1 MSFAG
6 DIFAA
11 LLPPKCTL
19 CGSVADGHKVI
30 PDIVP
35 AGANIC
41 CRCASSFVPSV
52 PDRRWF
58 LCLSEP
64 YEGDPHPELK
74 LYMPY
79 EYDGRMASMIHKIK
93 FGKQRE
99 LAFFAGGLLGMIM
112 KEDHITPDS
121 YDLIVPIPLSY
132 RRLKERGFNQAESI
146 GKAVAGK
153 VGIPMAGDVLV
164 RTRHTERQAE
174 LEYGEQRAGN
184 VRGAFD
190 MDKHWDIGGLSILLI
205 DDVATTG
212 HTLHEASEALYEG
225 GAGRVVCVALCGNR
239 MVKNVEP
246 Y

>member
-35 AGANIC
+35 SGANIC

-99 LAFFAGGLLGMIM
+99 LAVFAGGLLGMIM
-112 KEDHITPDS
+112 KTCLQSVFHKPQ
-121 YDLIVPIPLSY
+121 PIRKSNAKLPPFRFFLS
-132 RRLKERGFNQAESI
+132 FS
-146 GKAVAGK
+146 
-153 VGIPMAGDVLV
+153 
-164 RTRHTERQAE
+164 
-174 LEYGEQRAGN
+174 
-184 VRGAFD
+184 
-190 MDKHWDIGGLSILLI
+190 
-205 DDVATTG
+205 
-212 HTLHEASEALYEG
+212 
-225 GAGRVVCVALCGNR
+225 
-239 MVKNVEP
+239 
-246 Y
+246 